1 MATDIK
7 QHWET
12 IYETKQ
18 PSQVSWTQEVPETS
32 LAFIHQFNIP
42 KSASIIDIGGGDSKL
57 VDYLL
62 KEGFTNISVLD
73 ISAAAIEKA
82 KLRLGSESDKV
93 TWIVS
98 DILDFHPAEKYD
110 VWHDRAAFH
119 FQTNPGSI
127 KRYLNIVKNATR
139 GMVIVGTFSTDGPKK
154 CSGLDI
160 QQYDE
165 ESMKQ
170 TFEHN
175 SFRNVE
181 CKREDHVTPAGV
193 VQNFVFCSFIKAA

>member
-18 PSQVSWTQEVPETS
+18 PSQVSWTQEVPEIS

-42 KSASIIDIGGGDSKL
+42 KNASIIDIGGGDSKL

-98 DILDFHPAEKYD
+98 DILDFHPAEKIRCVARQSSLSFSNQSGKY
-110 VWHDRAAFH
+110 
-119 FQTNPGSI
+119 QTLSQCC
-127 KRYLNIVKNATR
+127 
-139 GMVIVGTFSTDGPKK
+139 KK
-154 CSGLDI
+154 CCQGNGNCWNIFNRWPKEMQRS
-160 QQYDE
+160 
-165 ESMKQ
+165 
-170 TFEHN
+170 
-175 SFRNVE
+175 
-181 CKREDHVTPAGV
+181 
-193 VQNFVFCSFIKAA
+193 